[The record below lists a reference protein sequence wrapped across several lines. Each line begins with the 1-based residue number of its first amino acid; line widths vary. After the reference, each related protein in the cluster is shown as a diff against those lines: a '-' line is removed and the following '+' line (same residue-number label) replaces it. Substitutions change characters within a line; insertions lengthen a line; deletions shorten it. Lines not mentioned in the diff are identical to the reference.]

1 VAADDT
7 DGRLDLVR
15 RGLLLEYATLGWNVV
30 GTVVVVDAAV
40 HAHSVALAGFGLD
53 SLIEILASLVVV
65 WQLKRS
71 AAKRREQTALRIM
84 SAAFLALAGYVLTT
98 AVYAVA
104 FGVRPAPST
113 PGLIW
118 LVMTVVVM
126 LLLAWGKLSTGRR
139 LENRVLLTEAR
150 VTLVDACLAAA
161 VVVGVGL
168 NGVMS
173 WWWADPVSSL
183 VIVFYGVREALEAWQ
198 HASDA

>member
-1 VAADDT
+1 M
-7 DGRLDLVR
+7 
-15 RGLLLEYATLGWNVV
+15 

-71 AAKRREQTALRIM
+71 AAKRREQTALIIM

-150 VTLVDACLAAA
+150 VTVVDACLAAA
-161 VVVGVGL
+161 IVVGVGL

-173 WWWADPVSSL
+173 WWWADPISSL